1 MANPH
6 GSQNWS
12 GKMNNCTTLIQFP
25 DGATNVSRAPHHP
38 VVSSPDLWSQPGE
51 IGRGPGSYS
60 VLHLLC
66 LLYFLSVL
74 FFGDGAHTVQAGSNS
89 LCLPRMTLNPC
100 SFCLHISSAR
110 IADMVFFGGWGEG
123 MVRNPK

>member
-12 GKMNNCTTLIQFP
+12 GKMNNCTTLLQFP

-51 IGRGPGSYS
+51 IGRGQEAIVSSPYS
-60 VLHLLC
+60 VLRIFFQFF
-66 LLYFLSVL
+66 FLE
-74 FFGDGAHTVQAGSNS
+74 
-89 LCLPRMTLNPC
+89 ME
-100 SFCLHISSAR
+100 R
-110 IADMVFFGGWGEG
+110 IQSRLAPIPYVCPG
-123 MVRNPK
+123 